1 VTSAADARKEAG
13 MGLASALS
21 TSLTGLNAA
30 ETQIDVIGNNLA
42 NAQTVGFKA
51 SRTVFATQLLQTM
64 SLGSSPTVDT
74 GGTNPRQTGL
84 GVQVA
89 ETTPDFTQ
97 GTIEI
102 SNSAS
107 DLAIQGDGFFQVQGT
122 SGELLYTRN
131 GIFKLNSEN
140 EFVNSTGQRLLGYG
154 VDELF
159 RIQRTTLA
167 PLNAPIG
174 SESVAKATS
183 EVTLEGTLTPEGEVG
198 TVAEVIQSAVLG
210 DLSIPRPDGADIDL
224 SSAPNTSISGV
235 TASTAG
241 TGSLAAGAYQ
251 YRIAY
256 VDSSGNEAVPS
267 GAISATVGA
276 GGQITLNNLPDAP
289 LGSDYPSI
297 NIYRTDT
304 GGSNFFQLATVAA
317 GTDYVDDGSTA
328 LSLTE
333 LDAGTLSGNYTYMVT
348 YHKAGEA
355 ESRPSVLLGPQNIV
369 NGRITLGNF
378 PTPPIPP
385 ETGGFPAYD
394 EIRIYRN
401 LANDQNNFYLVET
414 VAPGETYTDS
424 RSDAEIADLDIPGNQ
439 TINLDGPTITNNS
452 LLVDVVKRD
461 GLNYEQIF
469 TVGTLSYD
477 GQKGGRSL
485 GESSFQVTATSTIQ
499 DFIDFVEAAS
509 GIQIAQADSANPIPT
524 SENRIPGE
532 FASLVPGGYIQDGA
546 LRFVSNNGEDNALE
560 IDLTAFRMEDSLGNI
575 TVPNLAF
582 GSIQE
587 AAGTSATT
595 DFLVYDTLGVPINVR
610 VTAVLES
617 RTDSATIYRWYA
629 DSPDNQPVSGD
640 DVAVGTGLVQF
651 DGNGNFVS
659 TTNSRINI
667 MRSGIPSASPLQFDL
682 DFANVSGLATSTA
695 SLAATRQDGSAPGV
709 LNSFVV
715 GEDGRIRGV
724 FSNGVTRDLGQLVL
738 ARFSNPVGL
747 QQRGNNLFS
756 QGINSGLPVQGSPG
770 ENGIGSIVG
779 GALELSNTDMGQ
791 DLVDLVLASTHYRA
805 NSRVITATQQL
816 FDELLNLRR

>member
-1 VTSAADARKEAG
+1 

-51 SRTVFATQLLQTM
+51 SRTVFASQLLQTM
-64 SLGSSPTVDT
+64 SLGSSPTANT
-74 GGTNPRQTGL
+74 GGTNPRQVGL

-102 SNSAS
+102 SNSSS
-107 DLAIQGDGFFQVQGT
+107 DLAIQGEGFFQVQGP

-154 VDELF
+154 VDDLF
-159 RIQRTTLA
+159 RIQRTTLQ
-167 PLNAPIG
+167 PLSAPIG

-183 EVTLEGTLTPEGEVG
+183 EVTLEGTLTPEGAIG
-198 TVAEVIQSAVLG
+198 TVAEVIESAVLG
-210 DLSIPRPDGADIDL
+210 DSSVPRPDGSGISLAT
-224 SSAPNTSISGV
+224 APSVALTGTSIS
-235 TASTAG
+235 TAG
-241 TGSLAAGAYQ
+241 SGTLAAGTYQ
-251 YRIAY
+251 YRFAF
-256 VDSSGNEAVPS
+256 VDSAGNESVPS
-267 GAISATVGA
+267 AALSATIGA
-276 GGQITLNNLPDAP
+276 GGRITVNGLPADP
-289 LGSDYPSI
+289 TGGDYASI
-297 NIYRTDT
+297 NVYRTDAGGSRFYRLGT
-304 GGSNFFQLATVAA
+304 TAAGSNF
-317 GTDYVDDGSTA
+317 VDTGSTP
-328 LSLTE
+328 LSTQE
-333 LDAGTLSGNYTYMVT
+333 LDTETLTGNYTYMVT
-348 YHKAGEA
+348 YHKDGEI
-355 ESRPSVLLGPQNIV
+355 ESRPSVLVGPRNIV
-369 NGRITLGNF
+369 NGRVTIDNF
-378 PTPPIPP
+378 PVPPVPP
-385 ETGGFPAYD
+385 ATGGFPAYD

-401 LANDQNNFYLVET
+401 LANDQNNFYLVDT
-414 VAPGETYTDS
+414 VDPGSTFTDN
-424 RSDAEIADLDIPGNQ
+424 RSDEEIADLTVAGNQ
-439 TINLDGPTITNNS
+439 PLVLDGPTITS
-452 LLVDVVKRD
+452 ATRLVDVIRRE
-461 GLNYEQIF
+461 GLNYSQVF
-469 TVGTLSYD
+469 TEGKLSYQ

-485 GESSFQVTATSTIQ
+485 GGAEFQVTNSTTVQ
-499 DFIDFVEAAS
+499 DFIDFIESAS
-509 GIQIAQADSANPIPT
+509 GIQASLNDSANPIPV

-532 FASLVPGGYIQDGA
+532 TGSLTAGGYIQDGA
-546 LRFVSNNGEDNALE
+546 IRFVSNNGEQNALD
-560 IDLTAFRMEDSLGNI
+560 IDLTAFRMEDDLGNV

-595 DFLVYDTLGVPINVR
+595 DFLVYDTLGIPVSVR

-617 RTDSATIYRWYA
+617 RTDSATTYRWYA
-629 DSPDNQPVSGD
+629 DSPDNQPNSGY
-640 DVAVGTGLVQF
+640 DVAIGTGLVQF

-659 TTNSRINI
+659 ATNSRVNI
-667 MRSGIPSASPLQFDL
+667 GRTGLPSSSPLQIDL
-682 DFANVSGLATSTA
+682 DFGNVSGLATATA
-695 SLAATRQDGSAPGV
+695 SLAATRQDGSAAGV

-724 FSNGVTRDLGQLVL
+724 FNNGVTRDLGQLVL

-770 ENGIGSIVG
+770 ENGIGTVVG

>member
-1 VTSAADARKEAG
+1 

-51 SRTVFATQLLQTM
+51 SRAVFATPLLQTM
-64 SLGSSPTVDT
+64 SLGASPTEDT

-122 SGELLYTRN
+122 QGQLLYTRN

-140 EFVNSTGQRLLGYG
+140 QFVNSTGQRLLGYG

-159 RIQRTTLA
+159 RIQRTTLQ
-167 PLNAPIG
+167 PLSAPIG

-183 EVTLEGTLTPEGEVG
+183 EVTLEGTLTPEGAVG

-210 DLSIPRPDGADIDL
+210 DLSVPRPDGTGIDVE
-224 SSAPNTSISGV
+224 SAPITSIGGV

-241 TGSLAAGAYQ
+241 AGSLAAGAYQ
-251 YRIAY
+251 YRIAF

-267 GAISATVGA
+267 GALSATVGA
-276 GGQITLNNLPDAP
+276 GGQITLNNLPASP
-289 LGSDYPSI
+289 TGGSYSGI
-297 NIYRTDT
+297 NIYRTDA
-304 GGSNFFQLATVAA
+304 GGSTFFLLDSNVTP
-317 GTDYVDDGSTA
+317 GGNYVDNGSRT
-328 LSLTE
+328 LSTTE
-333 LDAGTLSGNYTYMVT
+333 LNGNTLSGNYTYMVT
-348 YHKAGEA
+348 YHRAGEP

-369 NGRITLGNF
+369 NGRITLSDF
-378 PTPPIPP
+378 PTPPVPP
-385 ETGGFPAYD
+385 ETGGFPPYD
-394 EIRIYRN
+394 QIRIYRN
-401 LANDQNNFYLVET
+401 LANDQNNFYLVDT
-414 VAPGETYTDS
+414 IAPDDVYTDS
-424 RSDAEIADLDIPGNQ
+424 RSDAEIADLAVPGNQ
-439 TINLDGPTITNNS
+439 LLNLDGPTINNNTR
-452 LLVDVVKRD
+452 LIDVVRRD
-461 GLNYEQIF
+461 GLNYQQVF
-469 TVGTLSYD
+469 TVGTLTYE

-485 GESSFQVTATSTIQ
+485 GESTFEVTELTTVQ
-499 DFIDFVEAAS
+499 QYMDFIESAS
-509 GIQIAQADSANPIPT
+509 GIQIAQVDSANPIPT
-524 SENRIPGE
+524 SENRIVGE
-532 FASLVPGGYIQDGA
+532 TGSLVPGGYIKDGMI
-546 LRFVSNNGEDNALE
+546 RFVSNNGEDNALE
-560 IDLTAFRMEDSLGNI
+560 IDLTAFRMEDELGNI

-582 GSIQE
+582 GSIQQ

-610 VTAVLES
+610 VTAVLEE

-629 DSPDNQPVSGD
+629 DSPDNQPTSGY

-667 MRSGIPSASPLQFDL
+667 SRSGIPSASPLQFDL
-682 DFANVSGLATSTA
+682 DFRNVSGLATATA

-709 LNSFVV
+709 LNSYVV

-747 QQRGNNLFS
+747 EQKGNNLFA
-756 QGINSGLPVQGSPG
+756 QGINSGLPVQGEPG
-770 ENGIGSIVG
+770 ENGIGTIVG

>member
-1 VTSAADARKEAG
+1 

-64 SLGSSPTVDT
+64 ALGSSPTEDT

-107 DLAIQGDGFFQVQGT
+107 DLAIQGDGFFQVQGP

-159 RIQRTTLA
+159 RIQRTTLQS
-167 PLNAPIG
+167 LSAPIG

-183 EVTLEGTLTPEGEVG
+183 EVTLEGTLTPEGAVG

-210 DLSIPRPDGADIDL
+210 DLSVPRPDGTGISVA
-224 SSAPNTSISGV
+224 SAPITSIQGV
-235 TASTAG
+235 TVSTAG
-241 TGSLAAGAYQ
+241 AGTLGPGTYQ

-256 VDSSGNEAVPS
+256 VDTSGNEAVPS
-267 GAISATVGA
+267 GALSATVGA
-276 GGQITLNNLPDAP
+276 GGQITLNNLPAAP
-289 LGSDYPSI
+289 SGGDYTSM
-297 NIYRTDT
+297 NVYRTDV
-304 GGSNFFQLATVAA
+304 GGSTFFRLASAA
-317 GTDYVDDGSTA
+317 PGGTFIDDGTAPLST
-328 LSLTE
+328 TE
-333 LDAGTLSGNYTYMVT
+333 LEADTLSGNYTYMVT
-348 YHKAGEA
+348 YHRAGEA

-369 NGRITLGNF
+369 NGRITLSDF
-378 PTPPIPP
+378 PTPPVPP
-385 ETGGFPAYD
+385 ETGGFPPYD
-394 EIRIYRN
+394 QIRVYRN
-401 LANDQNNFYLVET
+401 LANDQNNFYLVDT
-414 VAPGETYTDS
+414 VGPDDVYTDS
-424 RSDAEIADLDIPGNQ
+424 KSDAEIADLTIVGNQ
-439 TINLDGPTITNNS
+439 ILDLDGPTITNNTR
-452 LLVDVVKRD
+452 LIDVVKRD
-461 GLNYEQIF
+461 GLNYEQVF
-469 TVGTLSYD
+469 TTGSLTYE

-485 GESSFQVTATSTIQ
+485 GASGFTVSETSTVQ
-499 DFIDFVEAAS
+499 DFIDFVESAS
-509 GIQIAQADSANPIPT
+509 GIQIAQADSANPIPV
-524 SENRIPGE
+524 SENRITGE
-532 FASLVPGGYIQDGA
+532 TGSLVPGGYIRNGA
-546 LRFVSNNGEDNALE
+546 LRFVSNNGDDNALE
-560 IDLTAFRMEDSLGNI
+560 IDLTAFRMEDELGNI

-617 RTDSATIYRWYA
+617 RTDSATVYRWYA
-629 DSPDNQPVSGD
+629 DSPDNQPLSGD

-659 TTNSRINI
+659 ATNSRINI
-667 MRSGIPSASPLQFDL
+667 SRSGIPSASPLQFDL
-682 DFANVSGLATSTA
+682 DFQNVSGLATAEA

-747 QQRGNNLFS
+747 EQRGNNLFS
-756 QGINSGLPVQGSPG
+756 QGINSGLPVQGEPG
-770 ENGIGSIVG
+770 ENGIGTIVG

>member
-1 VTSAADARKEAG
+1 

-64 SLGSSPTVDT
+64 ALGSSPTADT

-107 DLAIQGDGFFQVQGT
+107 DMAIQGDGFFQVQGP

-159 RIQRTTLA
+159 RIQRTTLQ

-183 EVTLEGTLTPEGEVG
+183 EVTLEGTLTPEGAVG
-198 TVAEVIQSAVLG
+198 TVGEVIQSAVLG
-210 DLSIPRPDGADIDL
+210 DLSVPRPDGTGISV
-224 SSAPNTSISGV
+224 SSAPITSVQGV
-235 TASTAG
+235 SISTAG
-241 TGSLAAGAYQ
+241 AGTLAAGTYQ
-251 YRIAY
+251 YRIAF

-276 GGQITLNNLPDAP
+276 GGQITLDDLPAAP
-289 LGSDYPSI
+289 VGGDYSSM
-297 NIYRTDT
+297 NVYRTDA
-304 GGSNFFQLATVAA
+304 GGSTFFRLATTAP
-317 GTDYVDDGSTA
+317 GGSFVDNGSTP
-328 LSLTE
+328 LSSSE
-333 LDAGTLSGNYTYMVT
+333 LQSDTLSGNYTYMVT
-348 YHKAGEA
+348 YHRSGEA

-369 NGRITLGNF
+369 NGRITLGDF
-378 PTPPIPP
+378 PTPPVPP
-385 ETGGFPAYD
+385 ETGGFPPYD
-394 EIRIYRN
+394 QIRIYRN
-401 LANDQNNFYLVET
+401 LANDQNNFYLVDT
-414 VAPGETYTDS
+414 VSPTDTYTDS
-424 RSDAEIADLDIPGNQ
+424 KSDAEIADLEEPGNQ
-439 TINLDGPTITNNS
+439 ILDLDGPTITNNTR
-452 LLVDVVKRD
+452 LIDVVKRD
-461 GLNYEQIF
+461 GLNYEQVF
-469 TVGTLSYD
+469 TTGSLTYE

-485 GESSFQVTATSTIQ
+485 GESGFQVTETSTVQ
-499 DFIDFVEAAS
+499 DFIDFVESAS
-509 GIQIAQADSANPIPT
+509 GIQIAQADSANPIPP
-524 SENRIPGE
+524 SENRITGE
-532 FASLVPGGYIQDGA
+532 TGTLVPGGYIKDGA

-560 IDLTAFRMEDSLGNI
+560 IDLTAFRMEDELGNI
-575 TVPNLAF
+575 SVPNLAF
-582 GSIQE
+582 GSVQQ

-629 DSPDNQPVSGD
+629 DSPDNQPLSGD

-659 TTNSRINI
+659 ATNSRINI
-667 MRSGIPSASPLQFDL
+667 SRSGIPSASPLQFDL
-682 DFANVSGLATSTA
+682 DFENVSGLATADA

-738 ARFSNPVGL
+738 SRFSNPVGL
-747 QQRGNNLFS
+747 EQRGNNLFS
-756 QGINSGLPVQGSPG
+756 QGINSGLPVQGEPG
-770 ENGIGSIVG
+770 ENGIGTIVG